1 MRRRTWMILGAGILL
16 IILLLAGANFFMD
29 LLWFKEL
36 KAEQVWWTRITAGG
50 GLRVIAWLLLFL
62 FFYVNLLAT
71 RRHLFPIPNIKIRE
85 ILMARG
91 ITDQFSSRWLT
102 RVYVIGALVI
112 SGLLSSY
119 TGSHWNE
126 ILNFMNAV
134 PFGSSDPIF
143 NLDLSFYLFKLPV
156 YRFVY
161 GYLVM
166 AVVLSLVAVGLIYFF
181 INPRLDWRRW
191 LEIPPVGWRHLG
203 LLLSALFLLKAWDY
217 RLQQLELLLSGR
229 GRVFGAGYTD
239 IFANLRVLWLLIGL
253 ALLVALAF
261 AISAFRKRLKLPA
274 YLVLA
279 LLVVSF
285 LGGAVIPAAVQS
297 LVVEPREFNYE
308 KKYLEHNIKF
318 TRLAYGLD
326 KITPTE
332 YQAGGELTWED
343 LKRRPGTINNVRL
356 WDYRPLLNTLNH
368 LQAIRLYYRFQ
379 DVDIDRY
386 TVDGSYRQVALA
398 AREIDKSRFSP
409 QAQTWVNMRLQYTH
423 GYGVAVSPVNE
434 VSSEG
439 LPRFFLKDIPPVS
452 EEGLELEQPSLY
464 YGELTDDYVI
474 VNTNTPESHYA
485 TAGDKNVYIT
495 YEGEGG
501 VPLNSFLRRLM
512 AALKFGEYRILIS
525 GELKPESR
533 IMFDRQVLDRVS
545 KIAPFLE
552 YDDDPYLVIHEERLF
567 WIVDAFTSSRY
578 FPYSTPTGDINYIR
592 NPVKVVVD
600 AYNGDVD
607 FYIIDPS
614 DPIVQT
620 LSRVFPGLFHPREEM
635 PEELFAHLRYPE
647 DLFNLQ
653 SRVLGLYHTT
663 DPNIVYSREDLWDIP
678 VERYGDKEQVM
689 EPYYTILELPDY
701 QEEEF
706 VLILPF
712 TPAKKDNMIAW
723 MVGRCDG
730 PHYGKIDLLLFP
742 KDQVIMGPRQIENR
756 IDQDTAISEQL
767 TLWGQAGSRVIRGNL
782 LVLPINSALLYVE
795 PIFLEAEG
803 GGIPELAR
811 VIVVYREKVAM
822 EQTLSQALAKIF
834 GELEVD
840 PEASPPEI
848 EPGSKEEIDLEAAQ
862 LIRRAQE
869 LFDQAQQSLR
879 EGNWSSYG
887 EKMEELEKIIGAL
900 ERLVD

>member
-879 EGNWSSYG
+879 EGNWSGYG

>member
-1 MRRRTWMILGAGILL
+1 MSACGI
-16 IILLLAGANFFMD
+16 
-29 LLWFKEL
+29 
-36 KAEQVWWTRITAGG
+36 
-50 GLRVIAWLLLFL
+50 
-62 FFYVNLLAT
+62 
-71 RRHLFPIPNIKIRE
+71 
-85 ILMARG
+85 
-91 ITDQFSSRWLT
+91 
-102 RVYVIGALVI
+102 IG
-112 SGLLSSY
+112 
-119 TGSHWNE
+119 
-126 ILNFMNAV
+126 
-134 PFGSSDPIF
+134 
-143 NLDLSFYLFKLPV
+143 
-156 YRFVY
+156 
-161 GYLVM
+161 
-166 AVVLSLVAVGLIYFF
+166 
-181 INPRLDWRRW
+181 
-191 LEIPPVGWRHLG
+191 
-203 LLLSALFLLKAWDY
+203 
-217 RLQQLELLLSGR
+217 
-229 GRVFGAGYTD
+229 
-239 IFANLRVLWLLIGL
+239 
-253 ALLVALAF
+253 
-261 AISAFRKRLKLPA
+261 
-274 YLVLA
+274 
-279 LLVVSF
+279 
-285 LGGAVIPAAVQS
+285 
-297 LVVEPREFNYE
+297 
-308 KKYLEHNIKF
+308 
-318 TRLAYGLD
+318 
-326 KITPTE
+326 
-332 YQAGGELTWED
+332 
-343 LKRRPGTINNVRL
+343 
-356 WDYRPLLNTLNH
+356 LLNTLNH

-620 LSRVFPGLFHPREEM
+620 LSRVFPGFSIPEEM

-653 SRVLGLYHTT
+653 SRVLSLYHTNT
-663 DPNIVYSREDLWDIP
+663 DPNIVYSARTCGIYRWRGTVTRSRLWS
-678 VERYGDKEQVM
+678 R
-689 EPYYTILELPDY
+689 TIRSWNSP
-701 QEEEF
+701 
-706 VLILPF
+706 
-712 TPAKKDNMIAW
+712 TT
-723 MVGRCDG
+723 R
-730 PHYGKIDLLLFP
+730 
-742 KDQVIMGPRQIENR
+742 RR
-756 IDQDTAISEQL
+756 
-767 TLWGQAGSRVIRGNL
+767 NL
-782 LVLPINSALLYVE
+782 Y
-795 PIFLEAEG
+795 
-803 GGIPELAR
+803 
-811 VIVVYREKVAM
+811 
-822 EQTLSQALAKIF
+822 
-834 GELEVD
+834 
-840 PEASPPEI
+840 
-848 EPGSKEEIDLEAAQ
+848 
-862 LIRRAQE
+862 
-869 LFDQAQQSLR
+869 
-879 EGNWSSYG
+879 
-887 EKMEELEKIIGAL
+887 
-900 ERLVD
+900 

>member
-653 SRVLGLYHTT
+653 SRVLSLYHTT

-879 EGNWSSYG
+879 EGNWSGYG